1 LVRAQTEN
9 HCAKIATFLSNLPR
23 ALQLGNAMPSA
34 LITGY
39 NRGLGFEFAKQ
50 YLADGWQVY
59 AGCRDPN
66 SASELRRLADASDHK
81 SRIVALDI
89 TDLASVKAAAAELD
103 GQAIYILLNN
113 AGVMGARDQ

>member
-1 LVRAQTEN
+1 
-9 HCAKIATFLSNLPR
+9 
-23 ALQLGNAMPSA
+23 
-34 LITGY
+34 
-39 NRGLGFEFAKQ
+39 
-50 YLADGWQVY
+50 LADGWQVY

-66 SASELRRLADASDHK
+66 SASELRRLAESDHK

-103 GQAIYILLNN
+103 GQAIYLLLNN